1 MSVDEATKAEPM
13 KPEPMNLQPKKT
25 GMDRLADAV
34 VALAALALVGLVAVQ
49 GWQVFARYVLNDSP
63 SWTEPVTLV
72 LLTSAMSFGAAAAVQ
87 NDRHFAFT
95 LLADIMPGMLQRALF
110 VFTKLTIAL
119 LGAVLAWWSFALLQS
134 GLDVRTAGAPFP
146 ETLPYAPVALGGA
159 LMAIFALAR
168 CFSMPVKTASEARAE
183 AK

>member
-1 MSVDEATKAEPM
+1 MHEKSGTKTR
-13 KPEPMNLQPKKT
+13 L
-25 GMDRLADAV
+25 DRLADAV

-63 SWTEPVTLV
+63 SWTEPVTLA
-72 LLTSAMSFGAAAAVQ
+72 LLTSAMSFGAASGVH

-95 LLADIMPGMLQRALF
+95 LLADIAPPALRRALF
-110 VFTKLTIAL
+110 VFTQLTIAL
-119 LGAVLAWWSFALLQS
+119 LGLVLAWWSYVLFDS
-134 GLDVRTAGAPFP
+134 GVDIRTAGAPFP

-168 CFSMPVKTASEARAE
+168 CFSGPPRPAVEPPASTTSAE
-183 AK
+183 VP

>member
-1 MSVDEATKAEPM
+1 MNDKSGTKTR
-13 KPEPMNLQPKKT
+13 L
-25 GMDRLADAV
+25 DRLADAV

-63 SWTEPVTLV
+63 SWTEPVTLA
-72 LLTSAMSFGAAAAVQ
+72 LLTSTMSFGAAAGVH

-95 LLADIMPGMLQRALF
+95 LLADIAPAALRRALF

-119 LGAVLAWWSFALLQS
+119 LGAVLAWWSFVLFES
-134 GLDVRTAGAPFP
+134 GMDIRTAGAPFP

-159 LMAIFALAR
+159 LMTIFALAR
-168 CFSMPVKTASEARAE
+168 CFTTQKKPESGMPVPAARAE
-183 AK
+183 AE

>member
-1 MSVDEATKAEPM
+1 MNDKSGTKTR
-13 KPEPMNLQPKKT
+13 L
-25 GMDRLADAV
+25 DRLADAV

-63 SWTEPVTLV
+63 SWTEPVTLA
-72 LLTSAMSFGAAAAVQ
+72 LLTSAMSFGAAAGVH

-95 LLADIMPGMLQRALF
+95 LLADIAPAALRRALF

-119 LGAVLAWWSFALLQS
+119 LGAVLAWWSFALFES
-134 GLDVRTAGAPFP
+134 GMDIRTAGAPFP

-159 LMAIFALAR
+159 LMTIFALAR
-168 CFSMPVKTASEARAE
+168 CFTMQKKPESGMPAPAARAE
-183 AK
+183 AE